1 MSVLRCLRTL
11 TSSSGRTSLCV
22 SSSTRR
28 SLATFVHGANHRS
41 VNAFAVAGTR
51 GFKVSACARG
61 EGATDIALVSK
72 LKEEIKYEK
81 ETAAEVGEPEFIK
94 EFESH
99 GTWKI
104 HESPGQDEVTLTRTF
119 GNESSVSLPL
129 PLPFAIRLSLP
140 FPIAIAIAIAIAI
153 PTLPFP
159 FLVPSPICPSHK
171 KPEGGGALTFDT
183 LLQEGAFVVDTIP
196 YYSDSALGTD
206 LTAEADWKRRGLYI
220 GPRYDQL
227 DTGVQEEFEK
237 YLEERGIG
245 EGLAMFI
252 PEYAESASRSAS
264 PRCSRRKIGS
274 APTGFPGG

>member
-1 MSVLRCLRTL
+1 MSALRCLRTL
-11 TSSSGRTSLCV
+11 TSSSGRTSLRV

-28 SLATFVHGANHRS
+28 SLTTFVNSANHRS
-41 VNAFAVAGTR
+41 ANAFAVGGTR
-51 GFKVSACARG
+51 GFKVSSCARG
-61 EGATDIALVSK
+61 EGASAADIALVSK

-119 GNESSVSLPL
+119 GNESIRVMFSISDIDGSQNDASEDEVTENEDGTPFGGYPIRCSV
-129 PLPFAIRLSLP
+129 AI
-140 FPIAIAIAIAIAI
+140 
-153 PTLPFP
+153 T
-159 FLVPSPICPSHK
+159 
-171 KPEGGGALTFDT
+171 KPDGGALTFDT

-252 PEYAESASRSAS
+252 PEYAEYKEQKEYLSWLKGVTKFIEA
-264 PRCSRRKIGS
+264 
-274 APTGFPGG
+274 